1 MISQPSHITDDKII
15 NKMANQEIYTIASQQ
30 QYYKQYI
37 ILDPKLLRSE
47 LIIFLINGAKN
58 KAAPI
63 EVFINIDSIYISLVG
78 GSSGIGGGGV

>member
-1 MISQPSHITDDKII
+1 
-15 NKMANQEIYTIASQQ
+15 MANQEIYTIASQQ

-37 ILDPKLLRSE
+37 ILDPKLLGSE

-63 EVFINIDSIYISLVG
+63 EVFIDIGSIYISLVG
-78 GSSGIGGGGV
+78 GGSRIGGGGGV